1 VISGILVI
9 KKTKVK
15 KNRLMKNGDSNSL
28 KIYLSIM
35 LKAFIVRK
43 NISYRR
49 NSQDFKE
56 QFKLD
61 TSASGRLI
69 ALWEISYRQISS
81 GDKLDIFI
89 V

>member
-1 VISGILVI
+1 
-9 KKTKVK
+9 
-15 KNRLMKNGDSNSL
+15 MKNGDSNSL

-69 ALWEISYRQISS
+69 IGKYPGETN
-81 GDKLDIFI
+81 
-89 V
+89 